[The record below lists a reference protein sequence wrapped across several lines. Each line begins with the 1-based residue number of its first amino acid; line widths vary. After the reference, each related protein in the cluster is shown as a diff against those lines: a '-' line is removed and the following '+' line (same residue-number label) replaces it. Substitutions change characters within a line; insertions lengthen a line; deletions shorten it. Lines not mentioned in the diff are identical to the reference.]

1 VLLASNNA
9 ALRLPLTQKHC
20 FWPKFENLLR
30 LTASRPGRVTDFSLR
45 APVIR
50 LMTDNTGLQ
59 GSFRIPAQ
67 RNWQAEKA

>member
-1 VLLASNNA
+1 
-9 ALRLPLTQKHC
+9 
-20 FWPKFENLLR
+20 
-30 LTASRPGRVTDFSLR
+30 VTDFSLR